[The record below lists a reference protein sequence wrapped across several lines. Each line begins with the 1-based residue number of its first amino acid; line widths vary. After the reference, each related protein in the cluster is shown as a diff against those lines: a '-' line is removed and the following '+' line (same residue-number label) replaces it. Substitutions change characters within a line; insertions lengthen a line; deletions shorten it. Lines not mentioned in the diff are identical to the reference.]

1 MDLPMEDVPI
11 TQPGPA
17 KLRAGAASA
26 WHKTRQFASRVP
38 ITAWVMLVLFTV
50 AATLMGLHMALADKS
65 ASLHLKVQHSFRTA
79 RIAVW
84 VDGEIAY
91 SGKLTGYMKKR
102 LGLIPDS
109 VQGTLSQ
116 NLPLTSGKHS
126 IRVQVTADDGTAR
139 DDSISGEFSRNS
151 ERTLSVSARRTG
163 LALSWQGAAAVASE
177 TATAT
182 GWLER
187 YASTLF
193 LTIAGSIMS
202 ALAGFAVRELPKQ
215 IGSRQ
220 SEAPKI

>member
-1 MDLPMEDVPI
+1 MDEVPN
-11 TQPGPA
+11 THPGVA
-17 KLRAGAASA
+17 TLQATAFRV
-26 WHKTRQFASRVP
+26 WQKTRQRAARVP

-50 AATLMGLHMALADKS
+50 AATLMGLHLFLADKTS
-65 ASLHLKVQHSFRTA
+65 SLHLKVQHSFRSA

-91 SGKLTGYMKKR
+91 SGKLTGSMKKR

-116 NLPLTSGKHS
+116 NLPLTSGKHL
-126 IRVQVTADDGTAR
+126 IRVQVTSDDGVAR
-139 DDSISGEFSRNS
+139 DDTISGDFSRNS
-151 ERTLSVSARRTG
+151 ERTLSVSARRAG
-163 LALSWQGAAAVASE
+163 IALSWQGATGVTSE
-177 TATAT
+177 TVTAA

-220 SEAPKI
+220 GEAPKI